1 MRITKIEGT
10 SVAVSLASAEEA
22 KRALKELRHKRR
34 ALKFLRGRCCA
45 SKKLHALRGSVVSGR
60 NFVCL
65 LMGARRWLFAA
76 LTDLATLSHS
86 ERQARPVEIER
97 ELKRETQQRDPA

>member
-10 SVAVSLASAEEA
+10 SVAVTVASAEEA
-22 KRALKELRHKRR
+22 KGALKELWHKRR
-34 ALKFLRGRCCA
+34 ALKFLGGRCCA

-60 NFVCL
+60 NFVCM
-65 LMGARRWLFAA
+65 LMGGTRWLFAA

-86 ERQARPVEIER
+86 DARR
-97 ELKRETQQRDPA
+97 ALSQLNAS

>member
-22 KRALKELRHKRR
+22 KRALKELRHKRQ
-34 ALKFLRGRCCA
+34 
-45 SKKLHALRGSVVSGR
+45 LHALRGSVVSGR